1 MSGMEFKTLQAA
13 LDSGPLTYIQGG
25 EGRPILHLH
34 SSGGP
39 RVTAVTEQLARRHTI
54 HMPTVPGFNGTP
66 THDAVSTMVDLADLM
81 AKFVR
86 TVIGGPCDVVS
97 ESFGGWTAL
106 WLAARHPDLVAQL
119 VLQAPAGL
127 RTEGTGGLPADPIQR
142 SRMLFAMPERAP
154 RETRSAEVL
163 ARNQQVRDGYVG
175 GISLDTALQATLP
188 GIKARTLVLM
198 GTLDEV
204 VPIETAR
211 RLKTGLPNA
220 HLSFVYGAAHA
231 LEFDQPQR
239 VARLIG
245 AFLEHG
251 EAFLVRRPGAT

>member
-1 MSGMEFKTLQAA
+1 MSEIEFKTLQAN
-13 LDSGPLTYIQGG
+13 LDSGPLHYIQGG
-25 EGRPILHLH
+25 KGPPILHLH

-54 HMPTVPGFNGTP
+54 YMPTVPGFEGTA
-66 THDAVSTMVDLADLM
+66 THATVKTMVDLADLS

-86 TVIGGPCDVVS
+86 TVVGGPCDVVS

-106 WLAARHPDLVAQL
+106 WLAARHPDLVEQL

-127 RTEGTGGLPADPIQR
+127 RIGGGVPADPAER
-142 SRMLFAMPERAP
+142 FRMLFAVPERAP
-154 RETRSAEVL
+154 KETRSAQVL

-175 GISLDTALQATLP
+175 GVSLDTALQDALP
-188 GIKARTLVLM
+188 SIKARTLVLM

-204 VPIETAR
+204 VPIDTAR
-211 RLKTGLPNA
+211 RLKAGLLNA
-220 HLSFVYGAAHA
+220 HVSYVYGAAHA
-231 LEFDQPQR
+231 LEYDQPQR

-251 EAFLVRRPGAT
+251 EAFLVRRPGSA

>member
-1 MSGMEFKTLQAA
+1 MTEIEFKELQVA
-13 LDSGPLTYIQGG
+13 LDSGPLHYIQGG

-54 HMPTVPGFNGTP
+54 YMPTVPGFEATP
-66 THDAVSTMVDLADLM
+66 THAAVKTMVDLADLS

-106 WLAARHPDLVAQL
+106 WLAARHPDLVEQL

-127 RTEGTGGLPADPIQR
+127 RTGGGLPADPAER
-142 SRMLFAMPERAP
+142 LRMLFAVPARAP
-154 RETRSAEVL
+154 KETRSPEVL
-163 ARNQQVRDGYVG
+163 SRNQQVRDGYVG
-175 GISLDTALQATLP
+175 GISLDTALQDALP
-188 GIKARTLVLM
+188 SIKARTLVLF

-204 VPIETAR
+204 VPLDTAR
-211 RLKTGLPNA
+211 RLKSGLPNA

-231 LEFDQPQR
+231 LEYDQPQR

-251 EAFLVRRPGAT
+251 EAFLVRRPGSV